1 MKNLGNM
8 LKQAQAMQQRMQ
20 EMQAELEQ
28 REVQG
33 SAGGGMVVVTLNGK
47 SELRG
52 VKIDPSLLVPDE
64 VEVLE
69 DLIKAAHAD
78 AKARADREMADEM
91 QKLTAGLP
99 LPPGMKLPF

>member
-8 LKQAQAMQQRMQ
+8 LKQAQQMQQRMQ
-20 EMQAELEQ
+20 EMQAEMET

-33 SAGGGMVVVTLNGK
+33 SAGGGMVTVTLNGK
-47 SELRG
+47 SELKS
-52 VKIDPSLLVPDE
+52 VKIDPSLMKEDE
-64 VEVLE
+64 REVLE

-78 AKARADREMADEM
+78 AKQRVEREMAEQM
-91 QKLTAGLP
+91 QKLTAGMP

>member
-8 LKQAQAMQQRMQ
+8 LKQAQQMQAKMQ
-20 EMQAELEQ
+20 EMQAELEA

-33 SAGGGMVVVTLNGK
+33 AAGGGMVTVTLNGK
-47 SELRG
+47 SELKSI
-52 VKIDPSLLVPDE
+52 KIDPALMKEDE
-64 VEVLE
+64 REVLE

-78 AKARADREMADEM
+78 AKQRVEREMAEQM
-91 QKLTAGLP
+91 QKLTAGMP

>member
-8 LKQAQAMQQRMQ
+8 LKQAQQMQAKMQ
-20 EMQAELEQ
+20 EMQAELEA

-33 SAGGGMVVVTLNGK
+33 AAGGGMVQVTLNGK
-47 SELRG
+47 SELKSVR
-52 VKIDPSLLVPDE
+52 IDPALMKEDE
-64 VEVLE
+64 REVLE

-78 AKARADREMADEM
+78 AKQRVEREMAEQM
-91 QKLTAGLP
+91 QKLTAGMP

>member
-8 LKQAQAMQQRMQ
+8 LKQAQQMQAKMQ
-20 EMQAELEQ
+20 EMQAELEA

-33 SAGGGMVVVTLNGK
+33 AAGGGMVTLTLNGK
-47 SELRG
+47 SELKSIR
-52 VKIDPSLLVPDE
+52 IDPALMKEDE
-64 VEVLE
+64 REVLE

-78 AKARADREMADEM
+78 AKQRVEREMAEQM
-91 QKLTAGLP
+91 QKLTAGMP